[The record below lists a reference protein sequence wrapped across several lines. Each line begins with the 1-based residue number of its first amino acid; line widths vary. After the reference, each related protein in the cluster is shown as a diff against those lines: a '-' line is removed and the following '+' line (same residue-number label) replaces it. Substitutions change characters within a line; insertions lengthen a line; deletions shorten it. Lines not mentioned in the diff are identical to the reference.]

1 MPLLTT
7 PTRTTQ
13 SVQPTA
19 VAFAAF
25 TATHPRLPFWTALM
39 SAGTVTIHLHGP
51 QALVHLAHWEAA
63 LGNCARSNDS
73 FPARTTRTSSTPSAA
88 PPWSPARHSKSSLST
103 TEPAHTTTT
112 T

>member
-1 MPLLTT
+1 MSLLTM

-13 SVQPTA
+13 NVQPTA
-19 VAFAAF
+19 GAVAAF
-25 TATHPRLPFWTALM
+25 TATHPRLPFWTAHM

-63 LGNCARSNDS
+63 LGACAAATTAS
-73 FPARTTRTSSTPSAA
+73 PALTTRSSSTPSAA
-88 PPWSPARHSKSSLST
+88 PPWSPARYSKSSLST
-103 TEPAHTTTT
+103 AERAHTTTT